1 MKSDNKRLGKILWS
15 FKKEYT
21 SLLIFSMVIN
31 LLMLTPSIYMLQ
43 VYDRVLSSHD
53 DNTLIGLSIVTIY
66 LYAVYALLERSRGQ
80 MLVEIAERLDYMVTP
95 LIHKHILSPTSA
107 NRQKE
112 LGAIQELMAVKQF
125 ITGQPILTLLDAPWF
140 FIYLTVIY
148 LLHHLLGW
156 FSFASAILLFL
167 LAILSNVMTS
177 KRLAVSQQSI
187 SAERRLINN
196 VLSASDS
203 IQVMGMGRVM
213 NGLMKQARMQYLD
226 NLLVASARGVNFS
239 ALSKFFRTIIQSAA
253 LGIGAY
259 LAITGEMSAGMIIAG
274 SILLG
279 KALSPID
286 GLITSW
292 KQFAEFQKA
301 YSNLDDLLGNSI
313 KDDSSVELGR
323 PKGNLQLINLTLR
336 LRENG
341 RVTLNN
347 INLSV
352 RAGETLAIVGPS
364 GAGKTSLL
372 KVLAGLLKPQQGQA
386 LLDGSDLAFRSW
398 DDLGKFMGYLGQST
412 ELLAGK
418 ISENIARFG
427 QIDSKSVLKAAELSG
442 AHPMILSLPEA
453 YESILGDA
461 GLGLSEG
468 QKRKIGLARAIYA
481 DPSVI
486 LLDEPGSGL
495 DDNSIAQVLHAIRSL
510 KSAGA
515 TVVFTTH
522 QSSMVQLADSVAV
535 VMDGQIKLHGSR
547 DEVLAK
553 LASQQG
559 GKTG

>member
-1 MKSDNKRLGKILWS
+1 MKQNNSGLGKILWS
-15 FKKEYT
+15 FKKEYI

-31 LLMLTPSIYMLQ
+31 ILMLTPSIYMLQ

-66 LYAVYALLERSRGQ
+66 LYGIYALLERSRGQ
-80 MLVEIAERLDYMVTP
+80 MLVEIAERLDYVVTP
-95 LIHKHILSPTSA
+95 LVHKHILSPTSP

-112 LGAIQELMAVKQF
+112 LGAIQDLMAVKQF

-140 FIYLTVIY
+140 FIYLFVIY
-148 LLHHLLGW
+148 LLHPMLGW
-156 FSFASAILLFL
+156 LSTASAILLFI
-167 LAILSNVMTS
+167 LALVSNLMTS

-203 IQVMGMGRVM
+203 IQVMGMGNAM
-213 NGLMKQARMQYLD
+213 SSLMKQARIQYLN

-253 LGIGAY
+253 LGYGAY
-259 LAITGEMSAGMIIAG
+259 LAIIGEISAGMIIAG

-292 KQFAEFQKA
+292 KQFAEFRKS
-301 YSNLDDLLGNSI
+301 YTNLDQLLGVSI
-313 KDDSSVELGR
+313 RSDSSVELGR
-323 PKGNLQLINLTLR
+323 PKGYLQLVNVTLR

-341 RVTLNN
+341 KVTLNN

-352 RAGETLAIVGPS
+352 RAGETLAIIGPS
-364 GAGKTSLL
+364 GAGKTSIL
-372 KVLAGLLKPQQGQA
+372 KILAGILNPHQGQA

-398 DDLGKFMGYLGQST
+398 ESLGKYMGYLGQST
-412 ELLAGK
+412 ELMAGK
-418 ISENIARFG
+418 ISENISRFAE
-427 QIDSKSVLKAAELSG
+427 IDSKALLKATELTG
-442 AHPMILSLPEA
+442 AHPMIMSLPEN
-453 YESILGDA
+453 YETLLGDS

-468 QKRKIGLARAIYA
+468 QKRKIGLSRAIYG

-486 LLDEPGSGL
+486 LLDEPGGGL
-495 DDNSIAQVLHAIRSL
+495 DDNSLVHVLNTIRAL
-510 KSAGA
+510 KSSGS

-522 QSSMVQLADSVAV
+522 QSNLAQLADSVAV

-547 DEVLAK
+547 EEVFAK
-553 LASQQG
+553 LSQQG
-559 GKTG
+559 GKT